1 MVEPETELAATDGQK
16 VTTDQTGSDALD
28 STDSVIVGV
37 GNPTVGDDGVG
48 RAVVRAVEAVPAT
61 FAATTAFFALEAMSG
76 HDRAVVVD
84 AISRDAPP
92 GSVHRFRLDTA
103 AEATPEVTLHDV
115 TFADAVRSG
124 RGVYDLP
131 ERVVLVGVV
140 PERLETEIGLSDPVT
155 AAVPTAVEM
164 ARAEAG
170 VEPRTR
176 LDRGDQPVETTW
188 YCQNCETE
196 IDASAV
202 DDHEERGHSVRGR
215 ARPNR
220 LLSEDPWE
228 TGSEAER

>member
-1 MVEPETELAATDGQK
+1 MGPERDTVATDGHGATATRAERD
-16 VTTDQTGSDALD
+16 TTVGATDA
-28 STDSVIVGV
+28 VVVGV

-48 RAVVRAVEAVPAT
+48 RAVVENVEAVPAT
-61 FAATTAFFALEAMSG
+61 FASTTAFFALEAMSG

-84 AISRDAPP
+84 ATSCGGPP
-92 GSVHRFRLDTA
+92 GTVHRFRLDTSP
-103 AEATPEVTLHDV
+103 EATPEVALHDV

-131 ERVVLVGVV
+131 ERVILVGIV
-140 PERLETEIGLSDPVT
+140 PARLETEIGLSDPVA
-155 AAVPTAVEM
+155 AAVPTAVAV

-176 LDRGDQPVETTW
+176 LDGGDQPVDTTW
-188 YCQNCETE
+188 YCRDCETAIE
-196 IDASAV
+196 ASAV

-228 TGSEAER
+228 TSSEGDE